1 MKILKVAYEM
11 RLAFAAPVTDHYFQF
26 RCLPMDGDGQT
37 VEALEVAV
45 EPAGTLYERVDGFGN
60 RICYGEALT
69 PHDSLRVRMRAK
81 VRVAREAGGETRAPR
96 EGDGRAGMQAELE
109 PDMRAGTQVELEP
122 DMRARMQAAL
132 EPDGQVPCVVYRYPS
147 ALTMPDAAMR
157 AFQEGARMKHTRT
170 RTQTQTHTQ
179 TQAPGFPEF
188 LMHELY
194 RRFSYE
200 RGCTHVSTTA
210 AEAFALGKGVC
221 QDYAHIYVV
230 LCRLAG
236 FPARYVTGMAVGEGA
251 THAWAEVWQ
260 NGKWTA
266 YDPTHDCPADDRYIK
281 LSHGRDFADCSV
293 DRGCFF
299 GGAGQEQTVYVKVEE
314 EWEPG
319 ASA

>member
-37 VEALEVAV
+37 VEALEVTV

-69 PHDSLRVRMRAK
+69 PHGNLRVRMRAK
-81 VRVAREAGGETRAPR
+81 VRVAREAGGEARTAWEADRC
-96 EGDGRAGMQAELE
+96 EG
-109 PDMRAGTQVELEP
+109 V
-122 DMRARMQAAL
+122 QAAL

-157 AFQEGARMKHTRT
+157 AFQESARMKHT

-200 RGCTHVSTTA
+200 QGCTHVGTTA
-210 AEAFALGKGVC
+210 AEAFTLGKGVC
-221 QDYAHIYVV
+221 QDYAHIYVA

-251 THAWAEVWQ
+251 THAWAEVWR

-266 YDPTHDCPADDRYIK
+266 YDPTHDCPVDDRYIK

-314 EWEPG
+314 EREPG
-319 ASA
+319 SSA